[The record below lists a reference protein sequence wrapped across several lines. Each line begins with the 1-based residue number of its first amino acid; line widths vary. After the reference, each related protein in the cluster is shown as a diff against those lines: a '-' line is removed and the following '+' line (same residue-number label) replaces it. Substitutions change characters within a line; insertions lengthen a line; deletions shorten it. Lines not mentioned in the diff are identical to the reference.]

1 MSYEQRRDLLLKQM
15 KRQTDSWAREDIYEQ
30 WQRKNKPKQGY
41 TFKPVRPVRTHD
53 LFKQPKFK
61 YQN

>member
-15 KRQTDSWAREDIYEQ
+15 KRQTDSLLKEDIYED
-30 WQRKNKPKQGY
+30 WQKKNKPKQGY

-53 LFKQPKFK
+53 LLYYSRFKQT
-61 YQN
+61 